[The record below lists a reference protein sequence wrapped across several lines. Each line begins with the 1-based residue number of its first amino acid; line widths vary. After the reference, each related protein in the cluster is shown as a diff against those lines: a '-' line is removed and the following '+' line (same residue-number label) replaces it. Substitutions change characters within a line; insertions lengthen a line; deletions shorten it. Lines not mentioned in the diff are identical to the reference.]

1 MFKSIRWRFILIY
14 FLLVFLAMAIVG
26 FFIIDNL
33 ERIQLDSI
41 TKSMKSHITSI
52 IASSSYLQEDNL
64 RDYKEEIK
72 MSVREN
78 IQIGYN
84 ENLYIILKNSELEII
99 GSTIDNVVDKNP
111 YDVKRVNNFLLEEAL
126 IGEIAEIIPPEEYD
140 GIQNRVKHMA
150 YPVKNQQ
157 GDITG
162 IIYLTYSLE
171 SVYETVDN
179 SKVMLT
185 RATMLALLI
194 TIVIGF
200 FIATSI
206 TKPIKDVT
214 LKAKEMSKGNF
225 DQFVEVKSTDEI
237 GQLGMMFNYLTKELK
252 NRISELSQEKSKI
265 ETTFNYM
272 ADGVITI
279 DLEGKVIHAN
289 PVSKRILNIYDGNKN
304 IGNRLISNLS
314 KDLSLDNIEKNS
326 WIGDKKVEIKGS
338 IYNINYAPYKN
349 DKDEVGGVIYVMQDI
364 TEQQKLED
372 MRKEFIANVSHEL
385 KTPITTIK
393 SYSETLLAGALE
405 NKETTKEF
413 IMIIDAETERMSRL
427 VKDLLKLS
435 RIEYNQE
442 TWKKSLVNPGKILD
456 SVYKKLRIRAKE
468 KKQKINIEIDEG
480 IDRVIFDKE
489 GLEQIFQNII
499 ANSIKYTKEKGKI
512 DISCFNDMGNVVISV
527 KDNGIGIPQKDMSR
541 IFERFYRVDKA
552 RSRDMGGTG
561 LGLAIAKHISDDHN
575 SKIEI
580 KSEVNSG
587 TQVKILIPSANKDSG
602 DDNENREI

>member
-33 ERIQLDSI
+33 EKVQLNNI
-41 TKSMKSHITSI
+41 TKSMKSHIASI
-52 IASSSYLQEDNL
+52 IASSSYLQSDNWK
-64 RDYKEEIK
+64 DNIDEIQN
-72 MSVREN
+72 SVREN

-84 ENLYIILKNSELEII
+84 ENLYIILNNENLEII

-111 YDVKRVNNFLLEEAL
+111 YDLKRVNNFLLEEAL
-126 IGEIAEIIPPEEYD
+126 LGEISETIPPEEYD
-140 GIQNRVKHMA
+140 GIQSRVKHMA

-185 RATMLALLI
+185 RATILALII
-194 TIVIGF
+194 TIIIGF

-214 LKAKEMSKGNF
+214 FKAKEMSKGNF
-225 DQFVEVKSTDEI
+225 DQFVDVKSTDEI

-279 DLEGKVIHAN
+279 DLEGKIIHAN
-289 PVSKRILNIYDGNKN
+289 PVSKNILNIDDTNKDIGNKV
-304 IGNRLISNLS
+304 ISKLS
-314 KDLSLDNIEKNS
+314 PDLSLENIKKNS

-338 IYNINYAPYKN
+338 IYNVNYAPYKN
-349 DKDEVGGVIYVMQDI
+349 DKGEVGGVIYVMQDI

-393 SYSETLLAGALE
+393 SYSETLLSGALE
-405 NKETTKEF
+405 YKDTTKEF
-413 IMIIDAETERMSRL
+413 VGIIDAETDRMSRL
-427 VKDLLKLS
+427 VQDLLKLS
-435 RIEYNQE
+435 RMEYNQE
-442 TWKKSLVNPGKILD
+442 SWKKSLVNPGEILE
-456 SVYKKLRIRAKE
+456 SVYRKLRIRANE
-468 KKQKINIEIDEG
+468 KNQRIKINIDENTNK
-480 IDRVIFDKE
+480 VFFDKE
-489 GLEQIFQNII
+489 GLEQILQNII
-499 ANSIKYTKEKGKI
+499 ANSIKYTKVNGKI
-512 DISCFNDMGNVVISV
+512 NISCYNEENNVVILV
-527 KDNGIGIPQKDMSR
+527 EDNGIGIPEEDMGR

-561 LGLAIAKHISDDHN
+561 LGLAIAKHIADDHK

-580 KSEVNSG
+580 NSQVNVG
-587 TQVKILIPSANKDSG
+587 TQVKISIPASEKDNG
-602 DDNENREI
+602 DIYEDREI

>member
-1 MFKSIRWRFILIY
+1 MFRSIRWRFILIY

-33 ERIQLDSI
+33 ERIQLDNI

-52 IASSSYLQEDNL
+52 IASSSYLQEDDWH
-64 RDYKEEIK
+64 DYTEEIRT
-72 MSVREN
+72 SVREN

-84 ENLYIILKNSELEII
+84 ENLYIILNNENLEII

-111 YDVKRVNNFLLEEAL
+111 YDLKRVNNFLLEEAL
-126 IGEIAEIIPPEEYD
+126 LGEISETIPPEEYD
-140 GIQNRVKHMA
+140 GIQSRVKHMA

-185 RATMLALLI
+185 RATILALII
-194 TIVIGF
+194 TIIIGF

-214 LKAKEMSKGNF
+214 FKAKEMSKGNF
-225 DQFVEVKSTDEI
+225 DQFVDVKSTDEI

-279 DLEGKVIHAN
+279 DLEGKIIHAN
-289 PVSKRILNIYDGNKN
+289 PVSKNILNIDDTNKDIGNKV
-304 IGNRLISNLS
+304 ISKLS
-314 KDLSLDNIEKNS
+314 PDLSLENIKKNS

-338 IYNINYAPYKN
+338 IYNVNYAPYKN
-349 DKDEVGGVIYVMQDI
+349 DKGEVGGVIYVMQDI

-393 SYSETLLAGALE
+393 SYSETLLSGALE
-405 NKETTKEF
+405 YKDTTKEF
-413 IMIIDAETERMSRL
+413 VGIIDAETDRMSRL
-427 VKDLLKLS
+427 VQDLLKLS
-435 RIEYNQE
+435 RMEYNQE
-442 TWKKSLVNPGKILD
+442 SWKKSLVNPGEILE
-456 SVYKKLRIRAKE
+456 SVYRKLRIRANE
-468 KKQKINIEIDEG
+468 KNQRIKINIDENTNK
-480 IDRVIFDKE
+480 VFFDKE
-489 GLEQIFQNII
+489 GLEQILQNII
-499 ANSIKYTKEKGKI
+499 ANSIKYTKVNGKI
-512 DISCFNDMGNVVISV
+512 NISCYNEENNVVILV
-527 KDNGIGIPQKDMSR
+527 EDNGIGIPEEDMGR

-561 LGLAIAKHISDDHN
+561 LGLAIAKHIADDHK

-580 KSEVNSG
+580 NSQVNVG
-587 TQVKILIPSANKDSG
+587 TQVKISIPASEKDNG
-602 DDNENREI
+602 DIYEDREI

>member
-1 MFKSIRWRFILIY
+1 MFRSIRWRFILIY
-14 FLLVFLAMAIVG
+14 FLLVFLAFAIAG

-33 ERIQLDSI
+33 EKIQLDNI
-41 TKSMKSHITSI
+41 TKSMRSHIASI
-52 IASSSYLQEDNL
+52 IASSSYLQEENWNDFE
-64 RDYKEEIK
+64 EEIGT
-72 MSVREN
+72 SVREN

-84 ENLYIILKNSELEII
+84 ENLYIILNNEDLRII
-99 GSTIDNVVDKNP
+99 GSTIDNVVDKDP
-111 YDVKRVNNFLLEEAL
+111 YEVKRVNNFLLEEAL
-126 IGEIAEIIPPEEYD
+126 AGEISETIPPEEYD
-140 GIQNRVKHMA
+140 GIQTRVKHMA

-185 RATMLALLI
+185 RGTILALII
-194 TIVIGF
+194 TVIIGF

-225 DQFVEVKSTDEI
+225 DQFVDVKSTDEI

-279 DLEGKVIHAN
+279 DLTGKIIHAN
-289 PVSKRILNIYDGNKN
+289 PVSKNILKIQEDNKN
-304 IGNRLISNLS
+304 HGDEIISNLS
-314 KDLSLDNIEKNS
+314 EELSLENIEKES
-326 WIGDKKVEIKGS
+326 WVGDKKIDIKGS
-338 IYNINYAPYKN
+338 VYNIHYAPYKN
-349 DKDEVGGVIYVMQDI
+349 DKGEVGGVIYVMQDI

-393 SYSETLLAGALE
+393 SYSETLLSGALE
-405 NKETTKEF
+405 YKETTREF
-413 IMIIDAETERMSRL
+413 VSIIDAETDRMSRL
-427 VKDLLKLS
+427 VTDLLKLS
-435 RIEYNQE
+435 RMEYNKE
-442 TWKKSLVNPGKILD
+442 SWSKDIINPVEVVE
-456 SVYKKLRIRAKE
+456 SVYKKLRIRASEKNQKVKVHAEEDIKE
-468 KKQKINIEIDEG
+468 
-480 IDRVIFDKE
+480 VLFDKE
-489 GLEQIFQNII
+489 GLEQILQNII
-499 ANSIKYTKEKGKI
+499 SNSIKYTGENGEI
-512 DISCFNDMGNVVISV
+512 NIWCFNEEDNVVISI
-527 KDNGIGIPQKDMSR
+527 KDNGVGIPEEDMKR

-561 LGLAIAKHISDDHN
+561 LGLSIAKHIADDHN
-575 SKIEI
+575 SII
-580 KSEVNSG
+580 AINSKVDIG
-587 TQVKILIPSANKDSG
+587 TEVKIIIPVFKG
-602 DDNENREI
+602 DGGDNYENREI

>member
-1 MFKSIRWRFILIY
+1 MFRSIRWRFILIY

-33 ERIQLDSI
+33 EKIQLDNI
-41 TKSMKSHITSI
+41 TKSMKSHISSI
-52 IASSSYLQEDNL
+52 IASSSYLQEDDWY
-64 RDYKEEIK
+64 DYTEEINT
-72 MSVREN
+72 SVKEN

-84 ENLYIILKNSELEII
+84 ENLYIILNNKDLEII
-99 GSTIDNVVDKNP
+99 GSTIENVVNKNP
-111 YDVKRVNNFLLEEAL
+111 YDVKRINNFLLEEAL
-126 IGEIAEIIPPEEYD
+126 MGEISETIPPEEYD
-140 GIQNRVKHMA
+140 GIQSKVKHMA

-157 GDITG
+157 GNITG

-185 RATMLALLI
+185 RATILALII
-194 TIVIGF
+194 TIIIGF

-225 DQFVEVKSTDEI
+225 DQFVDVKSTDEI

-279 DLEGKVIHAN
+279 DLKGKIIHAN
-289 PVSKRILNIYDGNKN
+289 PVSKNILNVDDTKKDLGNTV
-304 IGNRLISNLS
+304 ISELS
-314 KDLSLDNIEKNS
+314 PDLSLENIEKNS

-349 DKDEVGGVIYVMQDI
+349 DKGEVGGVIYVMQDI

-393 SYSETLLAGALE
+393 SYSETLLSGALE
-405 NKETTKEF
+405 YKETTREF
-413 IMIIDAETERMSRL
+413 VGIIDAETDRMSRL
-427 VKDLLKLS
+427 VQDLLKLS
-435 RIEYNQE
+435 RMEYNE
-442 TWKKSLVNPGKILD
+442 ESWKKTLVNPGEILE
-456 SVYKKLRIRAKE
+456 SVYKKLRIRANE
-468 KKQKINIEIDEG
+468 KNQRIKTNIDKNTSKVFF
-480 IDRVIFDKE
+480 DRE
-489 GLEQIFQNII
+489 GLEQILQNII
-499 ANSIKYTKEKGKI
+499 ANSIKYTKENGVI
-512 DISCFNDMGNVVISV
+512 IISCLDNKENVVILIE
-527 KDNGIGIPQKDMSR
+527 DNGIGIPKEDMGR

-561 LGLAIAKHISDDHN
+561 LGLAIAKRIADDHK

-580 KSEVNSG
+580 NSQVNVG
-587 TQVKILIPSANKDSG
+587 TQVKITIPAAEKNSG
-602 DDNENREI
+602 DKYEDREI

>member
-126 IGEIAEIIPPEEYD
+126 IGEIAETIPPEEYD

-150 YPVKNQQ
+150 YPLKNQE

-194 TIVIGF
+194 TIIIGF

-225 DQFVEVKSTDEI
+225 DQFVDVKSTDEI

-279 DLEGKVIHAN
+279 ELSGKIIHAN
-289 PVSKRILNIYDGNKN
+289 PVSKDILNIDDENKDIGNKV
-304 IGNRLISNLS
+304 ISKLS
-314 KDLSLDNIEKNS
+314 PDLSLEKIKEDS
-326 WIGDKKVEIKGS
+326 WIGDKKIEIKGS

-349 DKDEVGGVIYVMQDI
+349 DKGEVGGVIYVMQDI

-393 SYSETLLAGALE
+393 SYSETLLSGALE
-405 NKETTKEF
+405 YKDTTKEF
-413 IMIIDAETERMSRL
+413 VGIIDAETDRMSRL
-427 VKDLLKLS
+427 VQDLLKLS
-435 RIEYNQE
+435 RMEYNQE
-442 TWKKSLVNPGKILD
+442 SWKKSLINPGDILE
-456 SVYKKLRIRAKE
+456 SVYKKLRIRANE
-468 KKQKINIEIDEG
+468 KNQKITINIENNLKK
-480 IDRVIFDKE
+480 VMFDKE
-489 GLEQIFQNII
+489 GLEQILQNII
-499 ANSIKYTKEKGKI
+499 ANSIKYTKENGEIGIKCLM
-512 DISCFNDMGNVVISV
+512 DEGNVVISV
-527 KDNGIGIPQKDMSR
+527 KDN
-541 IFERFYRVDKA
+541 
-552 RSRDMGGTG
+552 
-561 LGLAIAKHISDDHN
+561 
-575 SKIEI
+575 
-580 KSEVNSG
+580 
-587 TQVKILIPSANKDSG
+587 
-602 DDNENREI
+602 

>member
-1 MFKSIRWRFILIY
+1 MFRSIRWRFILIY

-33 ERIQLDSI
+33 EKVQLDNI
-41 TKSMKSHITSI
+41 TKSMKSHISSI
-52 IASSSYLQEDNL
+52 IASSSYLQEDNWK
-64 RDYKEEIK
+64 DNVEEIQN
-72 MSVREN
+72 SVRES

-84 ENLYIILKNSELEII
+84 ENLYIILNDEDLSII
-99 GSTIDNVVDKNP
+99 GSTIDNVVNQNP
-111 YDVKRVNNFLLEEAL
+111 YDVKRINNFLIEEAL
-126 IGEIAEIIPPEEYD
+126 DGDISEIIPPEEYD
-140 GIQNRVKHMA
+140 GIQAKVKHMA
-150 YPVKNQQ
+150 YPVKNSE
-157 GDITG
+157 GSIIG

-171 SVYETVDN
+171 SVYETVEN
-179 SKVMLT
+179 TKTMLT
-185 RATMLALLI
+185 RATLLALLI
-194 TIVIGF
+194 TVIIGF

-206 TKPIKDVT
+206 TRPIKDVT

-393 SYSETLLAGALE
+393 SYSETLLSGALE
-405 NKETTKEF
+405 YKETTKEF
-413 IMIIDAETERMSRL
+413 VKIIDSETDRMSRL
-427 VKDLLKLS
+427 VQDLLKLS
-435 RIEYNQE
+435 RMEYNQE
-442 TWKKSLVNPGKILD
+442 SWKKSLINPGDILE
-456 SVYKKLRIRAKE
+456 SVYKKLRIRANE
-468 KKQKINIEIDEG
+468 KNQKITINIENNLKK
-480 IDRVIFDKE
+480 VMFDKE
-489 GLEQIFQNII
+489 GLEQILQNII
-499 ANSIKYTKEKGKI
+499 ANSIKYTKENGEIGIKCLM
-512 DISCFNDMGNVVISV
+512 DEGNVVISV

>member
-52 IASSSYLQEDNL
+52 IASSSYLQEDNW
-64 RDYKEEIK
+64 RDYQEEIK
-72 MSVREN
+72 TSVREN

-84 ENLYIILKNSELEII
+84 ENLYIILNNYELEII

-111 YDVKRVNNFLLEEAL
+111 YDVKRINNFLLEEAL
-126 IGEIAEIIPPEEYD
+126 IGEISETIPPEEYD
-140 GIQNRVKHMA
+140 GIQNKVKHMA

-179 SKVMLT
+179 SKIMLT
-185 RATMLALLI
+185 RATMLALFI
-194 TIVIGF
+194 TIIIGF

-252 NRISELSQEKSKI
+252 SRISELSQEKSKI

-289 PVSKRILNIYDGNKN
+289 PVSKKILNIYDGNKD
-304 IGNRLISNLS
+304 IGNKVISNLS

-326 WIGDKKVEIKGS
+326 WIGDKKVEVRGS

-349 DKDEVGGVIYVMQDI
+349 DKNEVGGVIYVMQDI
-364 TEQQKLED
+364 TEQQKLEE

-413 IMIIDAETERMSRL
+413 ISIIDSETERMSRL

-442 TWKKSLVNPGKILD
+442 TWKKTLINPGEILD
-456 SVYKKLRIRAKE
+456 SVYRKLRIRANE
-468 KKQKINIEIDEG
+468 KKQKVNINIDKSIEK
-480 IDRVIFDKE
+480 VLFDKE
-489 GLEQIFQNII
+489 GLEQILQNII
-499 ANSIKYTKEKGKI
+499 ANSIKYTKERGKI
-512 DISCFNDMGNVVISV
+512 DITCYNNRGNVVISV
-527 KDNGIGIPQKDMSR
+527 KDDGIGIPQEDMSR

-561 LGLAIAKHISDDHN
+561 LGLAIAKHIADDHN

-580 KSEVNSG
+580 KSEINSG
-587 TQVKILIPSANKDSG
+587 TQVKILIPSAYKDSG
-602 DDNENREI
+602 DENENRET

>member
-1 MFKSIRWRFILIY
+1 
-14 FLLVFLAMAIVG
+14 MAIVG

-33 ERIQLDSI
+33 ERIQLDNI

-52 IASSSYLQEDNL
+52 IASSSYLQEDDWH
-64 RDYKEEIK
+64 DYTEEIRT
-72 MSVREN
+72 SVREN

-84 ENLYIILKNSELEII
+84 ENLYIILNNENLEII

-111 YDVKRVNNFLLEEAL
+111 YDLKRVNNFLLEEAL
-126 IGEIAEIIPPEEYD
+126 LGEISETIPPEEYD
-140 GIQNRVKHMA
+140 GIQSRVKHMA

-185 RATMLALLI
+185 RATILALII
-194 TIVIGF
+194 TIIIGF

-214 LKAKEMSKGNF
+214 FKAKEMSKGNF
-225 DQFVEVKSTDEI
+225 DQFVDVKSTDEI

-279 DLEGKVIHAN
+279 DLEGKIIHAN
-289 PVSKRILNIYDGNKN
+289 PVSKNILNIDDTNKDIGNKV
-304 IGNRLISNLS
+304 ISKLS
-314 KDLSLDNIEKNS
+314 PDLSLENIKKNS

-338 IYNINYAPYKN
+338 IYNVNYAPYKN
-349 DKDEVGGVIYVMQDI
+349 DKGEVGGVIYVMQDI

-393 SYSETLLAGALE
+393 SYSETLLSGALE
-405 NKETTKEF
+405 YKDTTKEF
-413 IMIIDAETERMSRL
+413 VGIIDAETDRMSRL
-427 VKDLLKLS
+427 VQDLLKLS
-435 RIEYNQE
+435 RMEYNQE
-442 TWKKSLVNPGKILD
+442 SWKKSLVNPGEILE
-456 SVYKKLRIRAKE
+456 SVYRKLRIRANE
-468 KKQKINIEIDEG
+468 KNQRIKINIDENTNK
-480 IDRVIFDKE
+480 VFFDKE
-489 GLEQIFQNII
+489 GLEQILQNII
-499 ANSIKYTKEKGKI
+499 ANSIKYTKVNGKI
-512 DISCFNDMGNVVISV
+512 NISCYNEENNVVILV
-527 KDNGIGIPQKDMSR
+527 EDNGIGIPEEDMGR

-561 LGLAIAKHISDDHN
+561 LGLAIAKHIADDHK

-580 KSEVNSG
+580 NSQVNVG
-587 TQVKILIPSANKDSG
+587 TQVKISIPASEKDNG
-602 DDNENREI
+602 DIYEDREI